1 LSRDIGW
8 ISGKIGAVK
17 PFVDRFR
24 NLRLEYSRLKSQVA
38 DSKKIAAD
46 ADRRLAAILRLSR
59 TFVEASDEKE
69 VVSLVL
75 RLSVELVGAIGASFV
90 PLDEHGQPLTAI
102 YSGELPAKVMDA
114 WVEYLASPAV
124 RHRCEICQNQGELM
138 TACPLLQA
146 PLTES
151 QESAEVAGIY
161 CLPLR
166 RGDREFGVLNLY
178 LSDTNHLDKQT
189 REFLGAM
196 LAVTSLALESIRL
209 QQREATALRQ
219 LQSVRQRT
227 DLSGVLA
234 DFLENVRDTLKTDF
248 ASIFVQGIRAEM
260 QPILLTS
267 GDFPPTMKTSLNELL
282 EEVQNSR
289 KPLALG
295 DVSQDMAAVQNI
307 KALVIAPLLLQDGS
321 FLGALLAGNVHSQGL
336 NQRHFNLF
344 QTLAG
349 QVMLVVQNY
358 RLMSEI
364 EFNTMM
370 AERTRL
376 AREIHDGLAQ
386 TIGFLKLQ
394 TAQMSNYLA
403 RNEHD
408 RLQESLRVSYKI
420 LSDTYLDAR
429 QAIDGLRIAP
439 DGGVSG
445 WLEQTVLEFRE
456 NSGLQ
461 VILKQA
467 PVAAELVPEVQ
478 AQLIRI
484 AQEALSNVRK
494 HACANRVW
502 VNCDTVEDDFV
513 LEVRDD
519 GRGFAPQDVSMSS
532 RYGLQGMRERSKLI
546 GAELQVISQPGDGTT
561 VRLRLPLRSG
571 EAIV

>member
-1 LSRDIGW
+1 LLRDFGW

-17 PFVDRFR
+17 PFFERFR
-24 NLRLEYSRLKSQVA
+24 YLRLENSQLQSQVGE
-38 DSKKIAAD
+38 SKKNAAD
-46 ADRRLAAILRLSR
+46 ANRRLEAILRLSR
-59 TFVEASDEKE
+59 IFVEASDEKE

-90 PLDEHGQPLTAI
+90 PLDERGQPLTAI
-102 YSGELPAKVMDA
+102 SYGELPAKVMDA
-114 WVEYLASPAV
+114 WIEYLASPAV
-124 RHRCEICQNQGELM
+124 RHRCEICQNQKEL
-138 TACPLLQA
+138 TTTCPLIQA

-151 QESAEVAGIY
+151 QESADVAGIY

-178 LSDTNHLDKQT
+178 LSEADHLSPQT
-189 REFLGAM
+189 QEFLGAM

-209 QQREATALRQ
+209 QQREAAALRQ
-219 LQSVRQRT
+219 LGSFRQRT
-227 DLSGVLA
+227 GLSQVLA

-248 ASIFVQGIRAEM
+248 ALIFVQDIRADL
-260 QPILLTS
+260 QPILLTN
-267 GDFPPTMKTSLNELL
+267 GDFPPTLKSSLNELL
-282 EEVQNSR
+282 EEVQTTR
-289 KPLALG
+289 KPFALE
-295 DVSQDMAAVQNI
+295 DVPQDMAAPQNI
-307 KALVIAPLLLQDGS
+307 KALLVAPLLLQDGS
-321 FLGALLAGNVHSQGL
+321 FLGALFAGNVHAQGL
-336 NQRHFNLF
+336 NQRHLNLLL
-344 QTLAG
+344 TLAV
-349 QVMLVVQNY
+349 QVALVVQNH
-358 RLMSEI
+358 RLMSEV
-364 EFNTMM
+364 EFDSMM
-370 AERTRL
+370 SERNRL

-403 RNEHD
+403 RDERD
-408 RLQESLRVSYKI
+408 RLQEALRVSYKV

-467 PVAAELVPEVQ
+467 PVAVEVRPEVQ

-484 AQEALSNVRK
+484 VQEALSNIRR
-494 HACANRVW
+494 HACAKQVW
-502 VNCDTVEDDFV
+502 VACDTVDDDLI

-519 GRGFAPQDVSMSS
+519 GRGFTPQDVSMSFH
-532 RYGLQGMRERSKLI
+532 YGLQSMRERSQLI
-546 GAELQVISQPGDGTT
+546 GAELQVNSRPGGGTT
-561 VRLRLPLRSG
+561 VRLSLPLKSG
-571 EAIV
+571 ESIG

>member
-1 LSRDIGW
+1 LLRDFGW

-17 PFVDRFR
+17 PFFERFR
-24 NLRLEYSRLKSQVA
+24 YLRLENSQLQSQVGE
-38 DSKKIAAD
+38 SKKNAAD
-46 ADRRLAAILRLSR
+46 ANRRLEAILRLSR
-59 TFVEASDEKE
+59 IFVEASDEKE

-90 PLDEHGQPLTAI
+90 PLDERGQPLTAI
-102 YSGELPAKVMDA
+102 SYGELPAKVMDA
-114 WVEYLASPAV
+114 WIEYLASPAV
-124 RHRCEICQNQGELM
+124 RHRCEICQNQKEL
-138 TACPLLQA
+138 TTTCPLIQA

-151 QESAEVAGIY
+151 QESADVAGIY

-178 LSDTNHLDKQT
+178 LSEADHLSPQT
-189 REFLGAM
+189 QEFLGAM

-209 QQREATALRQ
+209 QQREAAALRQ
-219 LQSVRQRT
+219 LGSFRQRT
-227 DLSGVLA
+227 GLSQVLA

-248 ASIFVQGIRAEM
+248 ALIFVQDIRADL
-260 QPILLTS
+260 QPILLTN
-267 GDFPPTMKTSLNELL
+267 GDFPPTLKSSLNELL
-282 EEVQNSR
+282 EEVQTTR
-289 KPLALG
+289 KPFALG
-295 DVSQDMAAVQNI
+295 DVPQNMAAPQNI
-307 KALVIAPLLLQDGS
+307 KALLVAPLLLQDGS
-321 FLGALLAGNVHSQGL
+321 FLGALFAGNVHAQGL
-336 NQRHFNLF
+336 NQRHLNLLL
-344 QTLAG
+344 TLAV
-349 QVMLVVQNY
+349 QVALVVQNH
-358 RLMSEI
+358 RLMSEV
-364 EFNTMM
+364 EFDSMM
-370 AERTRL
+370 SERNRL

-403 RNEHD
+403 RDERD
-408 RLQESLRVSYKI
+408 RLQEALRVSYKV

-467 PVAAELVPEVQ
+467 PVAVEVRPEVQ

-484 AQEALSNVRK
+484 VQEALSNIRR
-494 HACANRVW
+494 HACAKQVW
-502 VNCDTVEDDFV
+502 VACDTVDDDLI

-519 GRGFAPQDVSMSS
+519 GRGFTPQDVSMSFH
-532 RYGLQGMRERSKLI
+532 YGLQSMRERSQLI
-546 GAELQVISQPGDGTT
+546 GAELQVNSRPGGGTT
-561 VRLRLPLRSG
+561 VRLSLPLKSG
-571 EAIV
+571 ESIG

>member
-1 LSRDIGW
+1 MLRDFGW

-17 PFVDRFR
+17 PFFERFR
-24 NLRLEYSRLKSQVA
+24 YLRLENSQLQSQVGE
-38 DSKKIAAD
+38 SKKNAAD
-46 ADRRLAAILRLSR
+46 ANRRLEAILRLSR
-59 TFVEASDEKE
+59 IFVEASDEKE

-90 PLDEHGQPLTAI
+90 PLDERGQPLTAI
-102 YSGELPAKVMDA
+102 SYGELPAKVMDA
-114 WVEYLASPAV
+114 WIEYLASPAV
-124 RHRCEICQNQGELM
+124 RHRCEICQNQKEL
-138 TACPLLQA
+138 TTTCPLIQA

-151 QESAEVAGIY
+151 QESADVAGIY

-178 LSDTNHLDKQT
+178 LSEADHLSPQT
-189 REFLGAM
+189 QEFLGAM

-209 QQREATALRQ
+209 QQREAAALRQ
-219 LQSVRQRT
+219 LGSFRQRT
-227 DLSGVLA
+227 GLSQVLA

-248 ASIFVQGIRAEM
+248 ALIFVQDIRADL
-260 QPILLTS
+260 QPILLTN
-267 GDFPPTMKTSLNELL
+267 GDFPPTLKSSLNELL
-282 EEVQNSR
+282 EEVQTTR
-289 KPLALG
+289 KPFALE
-295 DVSQDMAAVQNI
+295 DVPQDMAAPQNI
-307 KALVIAPLLLQDGS
+307 KALLVAPLLLQDGS
-321 FLGALLAGNVHSQGL
+321 FLGALFAGNVHAQGL
-336 NQRHFNLF
+336 NQRHLNLLL
-344 QTLAG
+344 TLAV
-349 QVMLVVQNY
+349 QVALVVQNH
-358 RLMSEI
+358 RLMSEV
-364 EFNTMM
+364 EFDSMM
-370 AERTRL
+370 SERNRL

-403 RNEHD
+403 RDERD
-408 RLQESLRVSYKI
+408 RLQEALRVSYKV

-467 PVAAELVPEVQ
+467 PVAVEVRPEVQ

-484 AQEALSNVRK
+484 VQEALSNIRR
-494 HACANRVW
+494 HACAKQVW
-502 VNCDTVEDDFV
+502 VACDTVDDDLI

-519 GRGFAPQDVSMSS
+519 GRGFTPQDVSMSFH
-532 RYGLQGMRERSKLI
+532 YGLQSMRERSQLI
-546 GAELQVISQPGDGTT
+546 GAELQVNSRPGGGTT
-561 VRLRLPLRSG
+561 VRLRLPLKSG
-571 EAIV
+571 ESIG

>member
-1 LSRDIGW
+1 LSRYLGW

-17 PFVDRFR
+17 PFFDRFR
-24 NLRLEYSRLKSQVA
+24 YLRLENSRLQSQVGE
-38 DSKKIAAD
+38 SKKIAAD
-46 ADRRLAAILRLSR
+46 ANRRLAAILRLSR

-75 RLSVELVGAIGASFV
+75 QLSVELVGAIGASFV
-90 PLDEHGQPLTAI
+90 PLDERGQPLTAI
-102 YSGELPAKVMDA
+102 RYGELPAKVMDA
-114 WVEYLASPAV
+114 WIEYLASPAV
-124 RHRCEICQNQGELM
+124 RQRCEICQNQGKLT
-138 TACPLLQA
+138 TACPLIQA
-146 PLTES
+146 LLTES
-151 QESAEVAGIY
+151 QASAAVAGIY

-178 LSDTNHLDKQT
+178 LSEADRLDSQSQ
-189 REFLGAM
+189 EFLSAM

-209 QQREATALRQ
+209 QQREAAALRQ
-219 LQSVRQRT
+219 LGSVRQRT
-227 DLSGVLA
+227 DLNQVLA
-234 DFLENVRDTLKTDF
+234 GFLENVRDTLKTDF
-248 ASIFVQGIRAEM
+248 ALIFVQAIRADL
-260 QPILLTS
+260 QPILLTN
-267 GDFPPTMKTSLNELL
+267 GDFPPTLKSSLNELL
-282 EEVQNSR
+282 EEVQTSR

-295 DVSQDMAAVQNI
+295 DVPQNMAAIQDI
-307 KALVIAPLLLQDGS
+307 KALLVAPLLLQDGS
-321 FLGALLAGNVHSQGL
+321 FLGALLAGNVHAQGL
-336 NQRHFNLF
+336 NQRHLNLL

-349 QVMLVVQNY
+349 QVALVVQNY
-358 RLMSEI
+358 RLMSEV

-370 AERTRL
+370 AERNRL

-403 RNEHD
+403 RDERD
-408 RLQESLRVSYKI
+408 RLQESLRVSYKV

-467 PVAAELVPEVQ
+467 PVAVELVPEVQ

-484 AQEALSNVRK
+484 VQEALSNVRK
-494 HACANRVW
+494 HACAKQVW
-502 VNCDTVEDDFV
+502 VSCDTVEADFV

-546 GAELQVISQPGDGTT
+546 GAELQVTSQPGEGTT